1 MDFCQQNDVSDFIH
15 NMLSSFV
22 IAFLPKEQ
30 VSFTFVAIITVCS
43 DFGDQENKMFYC
55 FHFFLFNLPLSGGI
69 GCHDVSF
76 LNVGF

>member
-1 MDFCQQNDVSDFIH
+1 M
-15 NMLSSFV
+15 SFN
-22 IAFLPKEQ
+22 FM
-30 VSFTFVAIITVCS
+30 VAVTVCS